1 MSDMYLVLRR
11 RLSDVTD
18 WVELGTETM
27 RNARKALGL
36 SYETAARLIP
46 VSSKT
51 YERWEKAGRVP
62 RHLVP
67 KMAEVLGLEIEI
79 PRLKSVQIRE
89 DDTIADRLDRIEQ
102 ALDAINGLLRKPS
115 PGNPRNTNDP
125 ASHL

>member
-1 MSDMYLVLRR
+1 MYLVLRR

-18 WVELGTETM
+18 WVQLGTETM

-79 PRLKSVQIRE
+79 PRLESVQIRE
-89 DDTIADRLDRIEQ
+89 DDTVADRLDRIER
-102 ALDAINGLLRKPS
+102 ALDAINELLRKPR
-115 PGNPRNTNDP
+115 PGNPTNTNDP